1 MRKGYFDCL
10 KLLLQI
16 FVLKSIY
23 HKIDFTTSN
32 IVLTF
37 KTGSTTV
44 GTGNATLLDI
54 GNGIGILTYRGDTGF
69 NDAGNGDRPLLVEY
83 DAGFGSIIGGSVTSG
98 YRGNVSAYQ
107 TFCYIYKD
115 YIDNYVHKSVG
126 DTQMRYI
133 NFIIIGKFA

>member
-1 MRKGYFDCL
+1 M
-10 KLLLQI
+10 QI
-16 FVLKSIY
+16 FVLKSTSQ
-23 HKIDFTTSN
+23 KIDFATSN

-44 GTGNATLLDI
+44 GTGDATLVDI

-69 NDAGNGDRPLLVEY
+69 RDSGTGDRPLLVEF
-83 DAGFGSIIGGSVTSG
+83 DAGFDHTLGGSANSG
-98 YRGNVSAYQ
+98 YRGNIAAYQ
-107 TFCYIYKD
+107 TFCHLYNS

-133 NFIIIGKFA
+133 NFIIIGKFT